1 MIHARTIE
9 TSPRRGNCVPGAFW
23 EVRYPARARR
33 SGRVAEG
40 GALLRRYGGE
50 CSHRGFESLLLRSPS
65 AAPTSSLH
73 GGNQVS
79 PVCPLLKSVRVS
91 VGCRAARERG
101 LARRDRQW
109 AGYHAASHSEGWQS
123 GRMRRS
129 RKPLSVVRRI
139 EGSNP
144 SPSARIGR
152 WPRGGCIARLSR
164 YGSAWGH
171 ARVLG
176 YARRFLRAS
185 CLFLRTYWMTR
196 GGRSLGRPAGGD
208 PTSPAS
214 RPWELRPRYPRILAS
229 LGRASLDRGTIVRK
243 VRLTLESDGRKL
255 EERDKRR
262 EKRWGTGH
270 PSGFDER
277 SPYGHLR
284 APGTG
289 LRRWTGSGR

>member
-1 MIHARTIE
+1 M
-9 TSPRRGNCVPGAFW
+9 GVN
-23 EVRYPARARR
+23 
-33 SGRVAEG
+33 
-40 GALLRRYGGE
+40 
-50 CSHRGFESLLLRSPS
+50 
-65 AAPTSSLH
+65 AP
-73 GGNQVS
+73 
-79 PVCPLLKSVRVS
+79 
-91 VGCRAARERG
+91 
-101 LARRDRQW
+101 
-109 AGYHAASHSEGWQS
+109 
-123 GRMRRS
+123 
-129 RKPLSVVRRI
+129 I

-144 SPSARIGR
+144 SFSAHR
-152 WPRGGCIARLSR
+152 RLR
-164 YGSAWGH
+164 R
-171 ARVLG
+171 RVRFTG
-176 YARRFLRAS
+176 ETRFPPCAPFLRAS
-185 CLFLRTYWMTR
+185 GSPSVAVPR

>member
-1 MIHARTIE
+1 
-9 TSPRRGNCVPGAFW
+9 
-23 EVRYPARARR
+23 
-33 SGRVAEG
+33 
-40 GALLRRYGGE
+40 
-50 CSHRGFESLLLRSPS
+50 
-65 AAPTSSLH
+65 
-73 GGNQVS
+73 
-79 PVCPLLKSVRVS
+79 
-91 VGCRAARERG
+91 
-101 LARRDRQW
+101 
-109 AGYHAASHSEGWQS
+109 
-123 GRMRRS
+123 
-129 RKPLSVVRRI
+129 
-139 EGSNP
+139 
-144 SPSARIGR
+144 
-152 WPRGGCIARLSR
+152 
-164 YGSAWGH
+164 
-171 ARVLG
+171 
-176 YARRFLRAS
+176 
-185 CLFLRTYWMTR
+185 MTR